1 MKMKNWKFPVEKL
14 AVVIAGI
21 IFLSCNGLN
30 NFVDQFFV
38 DYFPL
43 EENMRWIY
51 RTEDGTEII
60 REVLQISQITPT
72 VNRIQL
78 ESMGELEYYIK
89 GPDFISLEFEKKDYI
104 YGNEILF
111 EKTNLLLF
119 YQPVVKP
126 QSNSDTL
133 RRIIVVGSDTI
144 SYVRVFSSSLSFI
157 SGMRKDLS
165 IFIESKI
172 ECSKVME
179 VYNLYYHLILAP
191 DTGAVYLLKVEN
203 GDSLELILSSFVK

>member
-1 MKMKNWKFPVEKL
+1 MEKL
-14 AVVIAGI
+14 AIVVAGI

-43 EENMRWIY
+43 EKNMRWIY
-51 RTEDGTEII
+51 RTEDGTEIT

-119 YQPVVKP
+119 YQPVLKP

-144 SYVRVFSSSLSFI
+144 SYVRVFYSSLSFI

-172 ECSKVME
+172 ERSKVME
-179 VYNLYYHLILAP
+179 VYNLYYHIILAP

-203 GDSLELILSSFVK
+203 GDSLELFLSSFVK